1 MLSVR
6 ITISKFNINIICR
19 YQRVFFLLP
28 IEEYN
33 SSMVRMESS
42 NEAMVISQEVQEAY
56 KNYGYDLTVVPPMP
70 LEDRCKFVENYIKK
84 VGA

>member
-1 MLSVR
+1 
-6 ITISKFNINIICR
+6 
-19 YQRVFFLLP
+19 
-28 IEEYN
+28 
-33 SSMVRMESS
+33 MVRMESS

-70 LEDRCKFVENYIKK
+70 LEDRCKFVANYIKK

>member
-1 MLSVR
+1 MNR
-6 ITISKFNINIICR
+6 IKNSESFSRRTTQLIIAAHNCHTYLNSINIICR

-42 NEAMVISQEVQEAY
+42 NEAMVISQEVKEAY
-56 KNYGYDLTVVPPMP
+56 KVV
-70 LEDRCKFVENYIKK
+70 FSY
-84 VGA
+84 

>member
-1 MLSVR
+1 MIQTNVYLQ
-6 ITISKFNINIICR
+6 TKNICR
-19 YQRVFFLLP
+19 YQVVFFLLP

-42 NEAMVISQEVQEAY
+42 NEAMLISQEVQEAY

-70 LEDRCKFVENYIKK
+70 LEDRCKFVEDYIKK
-84 VGA
+84 VGL